1 MIPSG
6 YVQLR
11 IDLPI
16 DLARLRAIQAAS
28 NMVPPVAIV
37 QAVAQA
43 IVDDPA
49 FAATSAAAGPGER
62 PLGEKKRT
70 SLPVSR
76 DLRRQLR
83 ICAANHE
90 MPISD
95 LIRGGLRTAVEDP
108 TLCEAL
114 LVRRDAGRIPQDAR

>member
-1 MIPSG
+1 MIPAG

-28 NMVPPVAIV
+28 NLVPPVAIV

-70 SLPVSR
+70 SLPVSADVR
-76 DLRRQLR
+76 HRLRV
-83 ICAANHE
+83 CAAQYD

-95 LIRGGLRTAVEDP
+95 VVRGGLRRAVEDP
-108 TLCEAL
+108 PLCQAL
-114 LVRRDAGRIPQDAR
+114 LARRDAGSIT